1 MIGAALGFLTG
12 GSATRLVATLLAGVA
27 IGGTGAWKVQAW
39 RHGHNEAQRIEQAA
53 RATLR
58 EIERRDRITTD
69 HTTEQA
75 DADQQHTR
83 IIERVRVINAGPGAA
98 VQCLTADG
106 LRALGA
112 AIDNG
117 APTPARPGLALP
129 TAGPAS

>member
-1 MIGAALGFLTG
+1 MIAAALGFITG
-12 GSATRLVATLLAGVA
+12 GSAPRLAATLLAGVA
-27 IGGTGAWKVQAW
+27 IGGTGAWKVQTW

-75 DADQQHTR
+75 DADQQQ
-83 IIERVRVINAGPGAA
+83 IQIVERVRIINAAPGAA